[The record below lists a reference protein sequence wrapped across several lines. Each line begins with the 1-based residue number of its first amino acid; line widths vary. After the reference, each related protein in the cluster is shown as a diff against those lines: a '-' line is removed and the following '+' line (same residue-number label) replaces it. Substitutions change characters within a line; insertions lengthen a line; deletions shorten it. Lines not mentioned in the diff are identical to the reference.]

1 MEQHNDFTTALK
13 VHLDGKAD
21 LWPSQSTV
29 YTTGS
34 LDSAMLT
41 IDTSNLIHAANIPI
55 PPTPADRQ
63 TTPTVWEPTPPPPIL
78 PPTHQEG
85 MGSVAPDALN
95 CDTAMNSPDSD
106 VQLVGITVGNNQ
118 DVPTSQ
124 QSLHEALVKAAEGMV
139 RGRPPVRLPA
149 TTRALIADAA
159 KRPSGAE
166 PAVSAQPIR
175 SVSRAQAHM
184 RLRDASR
191 ASAWSDA
198 SFESFDNDDLEF
210 FREAVPIPTDI
221 PQFFEDLEAAFH
233 APYLLEAVD
242 ISGIEVDGVAGTDRH
257 GVCYTDDNRNDLVA
271 LTEDLRQ
278 ELGREISSAASGYAE
293 FYLHDMIKL
302 HKNSNIPASVQDF
315 NDSVGMVIAALDAGV
330 DADLPIKGLL
340 PSSWFRLAAGLLSAM
355 LRGVL
360 RSRDQKSKGRVDC
373 DPIDH
378 FHISQDLDK
387 PETEGG
393 RIAVM
398 ARQLSDTF
406 DLYSRKDQPESVEY
420 LQRIQKITQ
429 RYTRRA
435 VTKAAAQ
442 SYQVSV
448 EDAVTMKNI
457 ALEDRAS
464 RVLQDLANDPD
475 TKAIVEREVRRRM
488 MKKLEDECMEDIDEW
503 RTVYRKGLAA
513 ALRAEATG
521 TEIPVLSHSQI
532 VRECSGEIQAQVDK
546 KVEEIRLSIIQEE
559 VEKHLLLSE
568 TDNAKASIRRKYY
581 ANIETARQ
589 EARAEVSSEKKAWAV
604 AYRDS
609 NHLEFLSA
617 KAKDLGY
624 MLVRLDADEEREGR
638 SAKRGALE
646 GKRSCSASRAEDV
659 TPCSVPVTP
668 VTRPRKLDGSI
679 TPTPVKKKKGKGR
692 ALVIPKPLPNRS
704 GVQAVAGED
713 SMDEDAPL
721 PPPLF
726 LASSSAPSTPK
737 TAVPILPISVPTNV
751 RASQQPDGPVRD
763 PVLVPLPPT
772 IPPTP
777 IVAVVDLPT
786 AIQGSAR
793 VVPNS
798 ESSQDSQDGVLPL
811 MDSPLRGVSSSMHN
825 PKNQMEVDAGAQP
838 PLAPSHTPIDTPT
851 PDAPVKTSLP
861 TVGVSALPSI
871 PLMPGL
877 AELLSALQTNITNA
891 FTSQIASI
899 TQRLDQHDSQIK
911 DIVSTSTPS
920 VPPRTNPIS
929 ATAPLS
935 VSGAVNQGKGKG
947 KAMVTAGPVAAKP
960 PTFPGVPAPAASAK
974 DAGLPST
981 SPVSSAPT
989 KAAPKP
995 PAAAAASSAPAGP
1008 LSRAPLGPVPVP
1020 REATRW
1026 ASVITNSNF
1035 AGQHA
1040 ARQSAKESAA
1050 SIGRGVSGAKKAGGS
1065 PSYLQNTEI
1074 TVIRGKGMKDEKAET
1089 NIRRLSPSQ
1098 IVQSVRGNME
1108 KLTATPPALMCG
1120 RWSTKEGSCNFV
1132 YVFAGNV
1139 PFSTISQYR
1148 KVLVEPLGCGDILP
1162 NRGWT
1167 FAQLRGVPTS
1177 DGGGVIFSP
1186 QQLLDEIRIMP
1197 FFADAIFC
1205 SMPHWQASV
1214 HTISTVSTSTVQIAF
1229 IDEDGS
1235 RSQAAK
1241 HHGVGMFGLRVGYFS
1256 MGNTPFFSQCGR
1268 CHAIGHVTGAPACRL
1283 APNSVKCHICGGAH
1297 LGTEHNFHCK
1307 ATTHVVAGQC
1317 NCRFK
1322 CLLCGQAG
1330 HNARSP
1336 KCPKRGGGFKPCP
1349 ISGPIQSPQSLS
1361 SSGAISGGPSSS
1373 SPSARVDSDGFT
1385 AVGKNVGKPTKSRKR
1400 KPAAARRAAK
1410 AVAAAVSHGGEGAVS
1425 DSLEEV
1431 IFPED
1436 VATLGATMD
1445 AFRNLAVGTSDGSI
1459 DDLSTALHDLEKE
1472 WESNTPEL
1480 DGLTSLEARYAVKH
1494 RLPLC
1499 VPHVKDAI
1507 ARKVM
1512 CDTRNGIK
1520 EVHAE
1525 LAAYEKTH
1533 HTFSPKRFVL
1543 NSLGPKTRFA
1553 TPDEVKVRVDCEKKR
1568 DAQIAEVHSCID
1580 FVLNITNSMFEN
1592 NELPR
1597 RISMREA
1604 DFLVNMNDLAP
1615 KFAQTPSGD
1624 ASDLASGNIG
1634 PLVASLARDLC
1645 SNPLAAAAIFAIN
1658 HSDRYL

>member
-1 MEQHNDFTTALK
+1 MASKKSQSSGLTKPEMLLFAIAVHLTTAIQYLAENPGGDNSWFISGITAEMMILQQKEIATIYVQYPQDGGVCHRVHGMIAVVAKEWKTSEDENCSPNVGKLSVKASSMEQHNDLSNLS
-13 VHLDGKAD
+13 LDGNAD
-21 LWPSQSTV
+21 IWPSQSTV

-34 LDSAMLT
+34 IDSVLLT
-41 IDTSNLIHAANIPI
+41 VDTTNLFHAASIPI
-55 PPTPADRQ
+55 PQTPCDRQ
-63 TTPTVWEPTPPPPIL
+63 STPTVWEPTPPPPTL
-78 PPTHQEG
+78 PPAQQVG
-85 MGSVAPDALN
+85 MGSEAPDAPN
-95 CDTAMNSPDSD
+95 CDTAMNSPNSD
-106 VQLVGITVGNNQ
+106 VQLVGIAIHSNIQ
-118 DVPTSQ
+118 DVPSSQ
-124 QSLHEALVKAAEGMV
+124 QSLHEALVRAAEGLDRGD
-139 RGRPPVRLPA
+139 RGRPPVRLSD
-149 TTRALIADAA
+149 TTRAIIADAA
-159 KRPSGAE
+159 KCSSGAE

-175 SVSRAQAHM
+175 SVSRAQARRM
-184 RLRDASR
+184 RDASR
-191 ASAWSDA
+191 ASAWTDA
-198 SFESFDNDDLEF
+198 SFESFDHEDLEF
-210 FREAVPIPTDI
+210 FRESVPFPTDI

-233 APYLLEAVD
+233 APYCLNAVD
-242 ISGIEVDGVAGTDRH
+242 ISGIEVDGVKGTEEY
-257 GVCYTDDNRNDLVA
+257 GVCYSANDRNLVVE
-271 LTEDLRQ
+271 LTEELRQ

-293 FYLHDMIKL
+293 FYLRDMVKL

-360 RSRDQKSKGRVDC
+360 RSRDQKSKGRVNC

-378 FHISQDLDK
+378 FHVSQDLDK

-435 VTKAAAQ
+435 VTIAAAQ
-442 SYQVSV
+442 SYKVS
-448 EDAVTMKNI
+448 EADAVTMKNI

-464 RVLQDLANDPD
+464 RVLQELESDPS
-475 TKAIVEREVRRRM
+475 TKAIVEWEVRHRM

-503 RTVYRKGLAA
+503 RTVYWKGLAA

-521 TEIPVLSHSQI
+521 TTIPALSHSQI
-532 VRECSGEIQAQVDK
+532 VRECSEEIQTQVNK

-568 TDNAKASIRRKYY
+568 TDNAKALIRRKYY

-609 NHLEFLSA
+609 CHLDFLSD
-617 KAKDLGY
+617 KAQALGY

-646 GKRSCSASRAEDV
+646 GKRSRSASRAEDV
-659 TPCSVPVTP
+659 TPCSVPATP
-668 VTRPRKLDGSI
+668 VTRPRKLDRSI
-679 TPTPVKKKKGKGR
+679 TPTPTPVKKKKGKGR
-692 ALVIPKPLPNRS
+692 ALVIPKALPPQS
-704 GVQAVAGED
+704 GVLAVAGEE
-713 SMDEDAPL
+713 SMDEDAPT

-726 LASSSAPSTPK
+726 LASSAPSTPK
-737 TAVPILPISVPTNV
+737 TAIPILPISVPTNV

-763 PVLVPLPPT
+763 PVSVPLPPT

-777 IVAVVDLPT
+777 TVVVANLPT
-786 AIQGSAR
+786 AIQGSAGG
-793 VVPNS
+793 VPNP
-798 ESSQDSQDGVLPL
+798 ESSSDSQGGVLPS

-838 PLAPSHTPIDTPT
+838 PLAPSHTPNDTP
-851 PDAPVKTSLP
+851 PPNAPVKTSLP
-861 TVGVSALPSI
+861 TVGNLALPSI
-871 PLMPGL
+871 PLLPGL

-891 FTSQIASI
+891 FSSQISTI
-899 TQRLDQHDSQIK
+899 TQRLDTHDAQIK
-911 DIVSTSTPS
+911 SLVSAPAGPSVTKPIMNAVNAVST
-920 VPPRTNPIS
+920 PPPIH
-929 ATAPLS
+929 
-935 VSGAVNQGKGKG
+935 VNKGKG
-947 KAMVTAGPVAAKP
+947 KALASAGPVAAKP
-960 PTFPGVPAPAASAK
+960 PTIPVTPAPAASAK
-974 DAGLPST
+974 DVDSHITAPS
-981 SPVSSAPT
+981 VAPSQA
-989 KAAPKP
+989 KPQPLVNAAAPHHAPP
-995 PAAAAASSAPAGP
+995 PAGGLFP
-1008 LSRAPLGPVPVP
+1008 RANPGPVPVP
-1020 REATRW
+1020 KDAVRW
-1026 ASVITNSNF
+1026 ASVINNSNF
-1035 AGQHA
+1035 AGQHI
-1040 ARQSAKESAA
+1040 ARQSAKDSAA
-1050 SIGRGVSGAKKAGGS
+1050 TIGRGVSGAKKAGGS

-1074 TVIRGKGMKDEKAET
+1074 TVIRGKGMKDEKAEA

-1098 IVQSVRGNME
+1098 IVQSVRGSME
-1108 KLTATPPALMCG
+1108 KLTADPPALMCG
-1120 RWSTKEGSCNFV
+1120 RWSNKEGSCNFV
-1132 YVFAGNV
+1132 YVFAGSV
-1139 PFSTISQYR
+1139 SFSLISQYR

-1177 DGGGVIFSP
+1177 DGGGVIYSP

-1197 FFADAIFC
+1197 FFNDAIFC

-1214 HTISTVSTSTVQIAF
+1214 HTVSTVSTSTVQIAF

-1241 HHGVGMFGLRVGYFS
+1241 RHGS
-1256 MGNTPFFSQCGR
+1256 
-1268 CHAIGHVTGAPACRL
+1268 
-1283 APNSVKCHICGGAH
+1283 
-1297 LGTEHNFHCK
+1297 
-1307 ATTHVVAGQC
+1307 
-1317 NCRFK
+1317 
-1322 CLLCGQAG
+1322 
-1330 HNARSP
+1330 RS
-1336 KCPKRGGGFKPCP
+1336 
-1349 ISGPIQSPQSLS
+1349 S
-1361 SSGAISGGPSSS
+1361 SSGAASGGPSSS
-1373 SPSARVDSDGFT
+1373 SLSARVDSDGFT
-1385 AVGKNVGKPTKSRKR
+1385 AVGKNAGKPTKSRKR
-1400 KPAAARRAAK
+1400 KPAAARKAAK
-1410 AVAAAVSHGGEGAVS
+1410 AAAAGSLGSEEAVS
-1425 DSLEEV
+1425 EVLEEV

-1436 VATLGATMD
+1436 VAPLGATME
-1445 AFRNLAVGTSDGSI
+1445 AFRTLASGTSDGSV

-1499 VPHVKDAI
+1499 IPHVKDAI

-1512 CDTRNGIK
+1512 RDTRNGIK

-1533 HTFSPKRFVL
+1533 HTFSPKRFVVD
-1543 NSLGPKTRFA
+1543 SLGPKIRFA
-1553 TPDEVKVRVDCEKKR
+1553 TPEEVKIRVDREKKR
-1568 DAQIAEVHSCID
+1568 DAQIAEIHSCID

-1615 KFAQTPSGD
+1615 KFAKTPSGD
-1624 ASDLASGNIG
+1624 TNDIG

-1658 HSDRYL
+1658 HSERYL

>member
-1 MEQHNDFTTALK
+1 MKASEKAAAYIAAMQADSDASLLEPVPPPSPTELAVVLVTFLYISSMEQHNDPFTVPPGGDANF
-13 VHLDGKAD
+13 
-21 LWPSQSTV
+21 WPSQTTA

-34 LDSAMLT
+34 MDSAMLA
-41 IDTSNLIHAANIPI
+41 IDTTNLLIAANTPI
-55 PPTPADRQ
+55 PPTIPPTPIDRQ
-63 TTPTVWEPTPPPPIL
+63 TTPTVWEPTPPPTL
-78 PPTHQEG
+78 PPAQQEG
-85 MGSVAPDALN
+85 MGSEALDALN

-106 VQLVGITVGNNQ
+106 VQLVGITVSNKH
-118 DVPTSQ
+118 DVSTSQ
-124 QSLHEALVKAAEGMV
+124 RSLHEALVKAAEGMD
-139 RGRPPVRLPA
+139 RGRPVTRLPA
-149 TTRALIADAA
+149 KTRAIIADAVTG
-159 KRPSGAE
+159 PSGAE

-175 SVSRAQAHM
+175 SVSHAQVRTRM
-184 RLRDASR
+184 RDASR
-191 ASAWSDA
+191 ASAWTDA
-198 SFESFDNDDLEF
+198 SFESFDNEDLEF
-210 FREAVPIPTDI
+210 FRESVPFPTDI
-221 PQFFEDLEAAFH
+221 PQFFEDLEAAFQ
-233 APYLLEAVD
+233 APYCLNAVD
-242 ISGIEVDGVAGTDRH
+242 ISGIEVDGVKGTDEY
-257 GVCYTDDNRNDLVA
+257 GVVYSADDRNSVIE
-271 LTEDLRQ
+271 LTEDLCL

-293 FYLHDMIKL
+293 FYLRDMIKL

-315 NDSVGMVIAALDAGV
+315 NDSVRMVIAALDAGV

-360 RSRDQKSKGRVDC
+360 RSRDHKSKGRVNC
-373 DPIDH
+373 DPTDH

-387 PETEGG
+387 PEMEGG

-398 ARQLSDTF
+398 ARQLSDVF
-406 DLYSRKDQPESVEY
+406 DLYSHKDQPESVEY
-420 LQRIQKITQ
+420 LQRIQKLTQ

-435 VTKAAAQ
+435 VTLAATQ

-448 EDAVTMKNI
+448 ADAVTMKNI
-457 ALEDRAS
+457 ALEDRAT
-464 RVLQDLANDPD
+464 RVLHELENDPN
-475 TKAIVEREVRRRM
+475 TKSIVEQEVRRRM

-503 RTVYRKGLAA
+503 RTVYWKGLAA

-568 TDNAKASIRRKYY
+568 TDNAKVSIRCKYY

-609 NHLEFLSA
+609 NHLDFLSG
-617 KAKDLGY
+617 KAKELGY
-624 MLVRLDADEEREGR
+624 MLVRIDADEEREGR

-646 GKRSCSASRAEDV
+646 GK
-659 TPCSVPVTP
+659 
-668 VTRPRKLDGSI
+668 PRKLDGSI

-692 ALVIPKPLPNRS
+692 ALVIPKPLPSQS

-713 SMDEDAPL
+713 SMEEDAPV

-726 LASSSAPSTPK
+726 LASSAPSTPK

-763 PVLVPLPPT
+763 PMLVPLPPT

-777 IVAVVDLPT
+777 VVAVVDLPA
-786 AIQGSAR
+786 AIQGSAG

-798 ESSQDSQDGVLPL
+798 ESSRDSQNGVLPL
-811 MDSPLRGVSSSMHN
+811 MNSPLRGVSSSMHN

-838 PLAPSHTPIDTPT
+838 PLAPFPT
-851 PDAPVKTSLP
+851 PNDIPPPDVPVKTSLP
-861 TVGVSALPSI
+861 TAGDIALPSI
-871 PLMPGL
+871 PLLPGL

-891 FTSQIASI
+891 FSSQISSI
-899 TQRLDQHDSQIK
+899 TQRLDQHDAQIK
-911 DIVSTSTPS
+911 SIVS
-920 VPPRTNPIS
+920 VPPLVLP
-929 ATAPLS
+929 TAPIARSDKPSAPPKSLTP
-935 VSGAVNQGKGKG
+935 NLKGKG
-947 KAMVTAGPVAAKP
+947 KATAGPVAAMP
-960 PTFPGVPAPAASAK
+960 PTVPREPAPAASAK
-974 DAGLPST
+974 DAGPSP
-981 SPVSSAPT
+981 SPAHPIPTVPTGSSSSPPAG
-989 KAAPKP
+989 KAAP
-995 PAAAAASSAPAGP
+995 SAPATGLFP
-1008 LSRAPLGPVPVP
+1008 RANPGPVPVP
-1020 REATRW
+1020 KDATRW

-1074 TVIRGKGMKDEKAET
+1074 TVIRNKGMSDEKVEA

-1098 IVQSVRGNME
+1098 IVQTVRGNME
-1108 KLTATPPALMCG
+1108 KLTADPPALMCG

-1132 YVFAGNV
+1132 YVFAGSV
-1139 PFSTISQYR
+1139 PFSIVSQYR
-1148 KVLVEPLGCGDILP
+1148 KVLVEPLGCRDILP

-1177 DGGGVIFSP
+1177 DGGGVIYSP
-1186 QQLLDEIRIMP
+1186 QQLLEEIWIMP
-1197 FFADAIFC
+1197 FFSDAIFC
-1205 SMPHWQASV
+1205 SMPHWQASF

-1241 HHGVGMFGLRVGYFS
+1241 RHGVGI
-1256 MGNTPFFSQCGR
+1256 N
-1268 CHAIGHVTGAPACRL
+1268 
-1283 APNSVKCHICGGAH
+1283 
-1297 LGTEHNFHCK
+1297 
-1307 ATTHVVAGQC
+1307 
-1317 NCRFK
+1317 
-1322 CLLCGQAG
+1322 
-1330 HNARSP
+1330 
-1336 KCPKRGGGFKPCP
+1336 
-1349 ISGPIQSPQSLS
+1349 
-1361 SSGAISGGPSSS
+1361 SGASSS
-1373 SPSARVDSDGFT
+1373 SAPTAARVDSDGFT
-1385 AVGKNVGKPTKSRKR
+1385 AVGNKKS
-1400 KPAAARRAAK
+1400 AAG
-1410 AVAAAVSHGGEGAVS
+1410 SHGSDKVVS
-1425 DSLEEV
+1425 EALEEV

-1445 AFRNLAVGTSDGSI
+1445 AFRTLASKCSDGSI
-1459 DDLSTALHDLEKE
+1459 DDLSTSLHDLEKE

-1499 VPHVKDAI
+1499 IPHVKDAI
-1507 ARKVM
+1507 ARRVM
-1512 CDTRNGIK
+1512 SDTRNGIK
-1520 EVHAE
+1520 EVHEA

-1533 HTFSPKRFVL
+1533 RTFSPKL
-1543 NSLGPKTRFA
+1543 NILISLGPKTRFA
-1553 TPDEVKVRVDCEKKR
+1553 TPEEVKVRVEREKKR
-1568 DAQIAEVHSCID
+1568 DAQLAEVHSCID
-1580 FVLNITNSMFEN
+1580 FVLNLTNSMFEN
-1592 NELPR
+1592 NELLW

-1604 DFLVNMNDLAP
+1604 DFLVNMNDLTLR
-1615 KFAQTPSGD
+1615 FRDNSGN
-1624 ASDLASGNIG
+1624 ASDLTTGNIG
-1634 PLVASLARDLC
+1634 PLVASLAKDLC

-1658 HSDRYL
+1658 NNNDRYQ

>member
-1 MEQHNDFTTALK
+1 MEQHNDPLNAIP
-13 VHLDGKAD
+13 DGNAD
-21 LWPSQSTV
+21 LWPSQSTA

-34 LDSAMLT
+34 MDSAMLT
-41 IDTSNLIHAANIPI
+41 IDTTHLLNAANIPI
-55 PPTPADRQ
+55 PPTPVDRQ
-63 TTPTVWEPTPPPPIL
+63 MTPTVWDPTPPPPTL
-78 PPTHQEG
+78 PPTQQEG
-85 MGSVAPDALN
+85 MGSEAPDTLN

-106 VQLVGITVGNNQ
+106 VQLVGITVNNRQ
-118 DVPTSQ
+118 DIPTSQ
-124 QSLHEALVKAAEGMV
+124 QSLHEALVKAAEGMD
-139 RGRPPVRLPA
+139 RGRPSTRLPIK
-149 TTRALIADAA
+149 TRAIIAEVA
-159 KRPSGAE
+159 KCPSGAE

-175 SVSRAQAHM
+175 SVSRAQA
-184 RLRDASR
+184 RLRMRDASR
-191 ASAWSDA
+191 ASAWTDA
-198 SFESFDNDDLEF
+198 SFESFDNEDLEF
-210 FREAVPIPTDI
+210 FREAVPFPTDI
-221 PQFFEDLEAAFH
+221 PQFFEDLEAAFQ
-233 APYLLEAVD
+233 APYPLNAVD
-242 ISGIEVDGVAGTDRH
+242 ISSIEVDGVKGDDAYGICYSDADRKA
-257 GVCYTDDNRNDLVA
+257 TIK

-293 FYLHDMIKL
+293 FYLRDMIKL

-360 RSRDQKSKGRVDC
+360 RSRDQKSKGRLDC
-373 DPIDH
+373 DPVDH

-406 DLYSRKDQPESVEY
+406 DLYSQKDQPESTEY

-429 RYTRRA
+429 RYTRRV
-435 VTKAAAQ
+435 VTLAAAQ

-448 EDAVTMKNI
+448 ADAVTMKNI
-457 ALEDRAS
+457 ALEDRAT
-464 RVLQDLANDPD
+464 RVLQELEDDPN
-475 TKAIVEREVRRRM
+475 TKTIVEQEVRRRM
-488 MKKLEDECMEDIDEW
+488 MKRLEDECLEDIDEW

-568 TDNAKASIRRKYY
+568 TENAKASIRRKYY
-581 ANIETARQ
+581 ADIDNARQ

-609 NHLEFLSA
+609 NHLDFLSGKA
-617 KAKDLGY
+617 KALGY
-624 MLVRLDADEEREGR
+624 MLVRIDADEERE
-638 SAKRGALE
+638 
-646 GKRSCSASRAEDV
+646 EDV

-668 VTRPRKLDGSI
+668 VTRLRKLDGSI

-692 ALVIPKPLPNRS
+692 ALVIPKPLPSQS
-704 GVQAVAGED
+704 GVQAVAGEE
-713 SMDEDAPL
+713 SMDEDAPI

-726 LASSSAPSTPK
+726 LASPAPSTPK
-737 TAVPILPISVPTNV
+737 TAVPILPISIPTNV

-777 IVAVVDLPT
+777 VVAVVDLPT
-786 AIQGSAR
+786 AIQGSAG
-793 VVPNS
+793 VAPNPG
-798 ESSQDSQDGVLPL
+798 SSQDSQDGVPPL
-811 MDSPLRGVSSSMHN
+811 TESPLRGVSSSMHN

-838 PLAPSHTPIDTPT
+838 PLAPSPTPIDIP
-851 PDAPVKTSLP
+851 PPNAPVKTSLP
-861 TVGVSALPSI
+861 TVGNLALPSI
-871 PLMPGL
+871 PLLPGL
-877 AELLSALQTNITNA
+877 AELLSAL
-891 FTSQIASI
+891 S
-899 TQRLDQHDSQIK
+899 
-911 DIVSTSTPS
+911 IVSAPKPAQSSSHAPS
-920 VPPRTNPIS
+920 PS
-929 ATAPLS
+929 HS
-935 VSGAVNQGKGKG
+935 VDVNKGNKGKG
-947 KAMVTAGPVAAKP
+947 KATAGPVAAAP
-960 PTFPGVPAPAASAK
+960 PTVPAAPAPAASAK
-974 DAGLPST
+974 DAGSPPT
-981 SPVSSAPT
+981 SNRPTVPAGVSPNPETPPVG
-989 KAAPKP
+989 KAAP
-995 PAAAAASSAPAGP
+995 SAPAAGLFP
-1008 LSRAPLGPVPVP
+1008 HADPGPVSVP
-1020 REATRW
+1020 KDATRW
-1026 ASVITNSNF
+1026 ASVITHSNF

-1050 SIGRGVSGAKKAGGS
+1050 SIGRGVSGAKKAGGT

-1074 TVIRGKGMKDEKAET
+1074 TVIRGKGMKDEKAEA

-1108 KLTATPPALMCG
+1108 KLTADPPALMCG

-1139 PFSTISQYR
+1139 PFSVISQYR

-1162 NRGWT
+1162 NHGWT

-1186 QQLLDEIRIMP
+1186 QQLLEEIRIMP
-1197 FFADAIFC
+1197 FFSDAIFC
-1205 SMPHWQASV
+1205 SMPHWQASF
-1214 HTISTVSTSTVQIAF
+1214 HTISTVSTSTVQIVF

-1241 HHGVGMFGLRVGYFS
+1241 RHGVGMFGLRVGYFS

-1283 APNSVKCHICGGAH
+1283 APNSVRCHICGGAH

-1336 KCPKRGGGFKPCP
+1336 KCPKQGGGFKPCP
-1349 ISGPIQSPQSLS
+1349 ISGPIQSGS
-1361 SSGAISGGPSSS
+1361 SSGASAPSSS
-1373 SPSARVDSDGFT
+1373 STAAARVDSDGFT
-1385 AVGKNVGKPTKSRKR
+1385 AVGKNVGNVGKPSKSRKR

-1410 AVAAAVSHGGEGAVS
+1410 KAAAGGDPAEGGET
-1425 DSLEEV
+1425 LEEV

-1436 VATLGATMD
+1436 VATLGVTMD
-1445 AFRNLAVGTSDGSI
+1445 AFRTLASKCSDGSI
-1459 DDLSTALHDLEKE
+1459 EDLRRN
-1472 WESNTPEL
+1472 SNTPEL

-1507 ARKVM
+1507 ARRVM
-1512 CDTRNGIK
+1512 SDTRNGIK
-1520 EVHAE
+1520 EVHEA
-1525 LAAYEKTH
+1525 LAVYEKTH
-1533 HTFSPKRFVL
+1533 RTFSPKTHVL
-1543 NSLGPKTRFA
+1543 ISLGPKARFA
-1553 TPDEVKVRVDCEKKR
+1553 TPEEVKVRLEREKKR
-1568 DAQIAEVHSCID
+1568 DEQLASVHSCID
-1580 FVLNITNSMFEN
+1580 FVLNLTNSMFEN
-1592 NELPR
+1592 NELLR

-1604 DFLVNMNDLAP
+1604 DFLVNMNDLSS
-1615 KFAQTPSGD
+1615 KFSRNTGD
-1624 ASDLASGNIG
+1624 ASDLTSGNIG
-1634 PLVASLARDLC
+1634 PLVASLAKDLC
-1645 SNPLAAAAIFAIN
+1645 GNPMAAAAIFVIN
-1658 HSDRYL
+1658 NSDRYL

>member
-1 MEQHNDFTTALK
+1 MEQHNDLSAIPPN
-13 VHLDGKAD
+13 GGAD
-21 LWPSQSTV
+21 IWPSQTTA

-34 LDSAMLT
+34 LDDAMLT
-41 IDTSNLIHAANIPI
+41 IDTTHLINAANIPI
-55 PPTPADRQ
+55 PPTPVNRQ
-63 TTPTVWEPTPPPPIL
+63 TTPTVWEPTPPPLTL
-78 PPTHQEG
+78 PPAQQEG
-85 MGSVAPDALN
+85 MGSKAPDALN

-106 VQLVGITVGNNQ
+106 VQLVGIAVSNAH
-118 DVPTSQ
+118 DVPASQ
-124 QSLHEALVKAAEGMV
+124 QSLHEALVKAAESME
-139 RGRPPVRLPA
+139 RGRPSTRLSA
-149 TTRALIADAA
+149 KTRSIIADAA
-159 KRPSGAE
+159 KGPSGAE

-175 SVSRAQAHM
+175 SVSRAQARM
-184 RLRDASR
+184 RMRDASR

-210 FREAVPIPTDI
+210 FREAVPVPTDI
-221 PQFFEDLEAAFH
+221 PQFFEDLEAAFR
-233 APYLLEAVD
+233 APYLLSAVD
-242 ISGIEVDGVAGTDRH
+242 ISSIEVDGVKDTDRY
-257 GVCYTDDNRNDLVA
+257 GVCYTDDNRTDLA
-271 LTEDLRQ
+271 ELTEELRQ

-293 FYLHDMIKL
+293 FYLRDMIKL
-302 HKNSNIPASVQDF
+302 HKNSHIPASVQDF

-330 DADLPIKGLL
+330 DADVPIKGFTPILL
-340 PSSWFRLAAGLLSAM
+340 
-355 LRGVL
+355 
-360 RSRDQKSKGRVDC
+360 KSKGRVDC
-373 DPIDH
+373 DPVDH
-378 FHISQDLDK
+378 FHISQDLDM
-387 PETEGG
+387 PATEGG

-406 DLYSRKDQPESVEY
+406 DLYSRKDQPDSVEY

-448 EDAVTMKNI
+448 ADAVTMHNI
-457 ALEDRAS
+457 ALEDHAS
-464 RVLQDLANDPD
+464 RMLQELQNDPN
-475 TKAIVEREVRRRM
+475 TKTIVEQEVRQRM
-488 MKKLEDECMEDIDEW
+488 MKKLEDECMKDIDEW

-513 ALRAEATG
+513 ALRAEATR
-521 TEIPVLSHSQI
+521 TEIPILSHSQI
-532 VRECSGEIQAQVDK
+532 VRECSEEIQAQVDK
-546 KVEEIRLSIIQEE
+546 KVADIRLSIIQEE

-581 ANIETARQ
+581 ADIENARQ

-638 SAKRGALE
+638 SAKRRALE
-646 GKRSCSASRAEDV
+646 GKRSRSASRAEDV

-668 VTRPRKLDGSI
+668 VTRPWKLDGSI
-679 TPTPVKKKKGKGR
+679 TPTPVKKKKTKGKGR
-692 ALVIPKPLPNRS
+692 ALVIPKPLPSQS
-704 GVQAVAGED
+704 GVLAVDGEE
-713 SMDEDAPL
+713 SMDEDAPI

-726 LASSSAPSTPK
+726 LTSSSVPSTPK
-737 TAVPILPISVPTNV
+737 TAVPILPISVPANV
-751 RASQQPDGPVRD
+751 RDSQQPDGPVRD

-777 IVAVVDLPT
+777 VLTVVELPT
-786 AIQGSAR
+786 AIQGNAG
-793 VVPNS
+793 VAPIP
-798 ESSQDSQDGVLPL
+798 ESSRDSQEGVFPL
-811 MDSPLRGVSSSMHN
+811 MNSPLRGVSLSMHN
-825 PKNQMEVDAGAQP
+825 PQNQMEVDAGAQP
-838 PLAPSHTPIDTPT
+838 PLAPSPTPLDNPP

-861 TVGVSALPSI
+861 TVGASALPSI
-871 PLMPGL
+871 PLLPGL
-877 AELLSALQTNITNA
+877 TELLSALQTNITNA

-911 DIVSTSTPS
+911 AIVSAPVPPITNPPITRTAPS
-920 VPPRTNPIS
+920 VP
-929 ATAPLS
+929 S
-935 VSGAVNQGKGKG
+935 VANKGKG
-947 KAMVTAGPVAAKP
+947 KATATAGPVAAKP
-960 PTFPGVPAPAASAK
+960 PTVPVASAPMASAN
-974 DAGLPST
+974 DADPPS
-981 SPVSSAPT
+981 SIPT
-989 KAAPKP
+989 PTPPQAAPKGLVAATAP
-995 PAAAAASSAPAGP
+995 PVPAGGVFP
-1008 LSRAPLGPVPVP
+1008 RANPGPVPVP
-1020 REATRW
+1020 KDAMRW

-1035 AGQHA
+1035 AGQHE
-1040 ARQSAKESAA
+1040 ARQSAKVSAA

-1074 TVIRGKGMKDEKAET
+1074 TVIRGKGMKDEKAEA

-1098 IVQSVRGNME
+1098 IIQSVRGNME
-1108 KLTATPPALMCG
+1108 KLTADPPALMCG

-1132 YVFAGNV
+1132 YVFAGCV
-1139 PFSTISQYR
+1139 PFSLISQYR

-1214 HTISTVSTSTVQIAF
+1214 HTVSTVSTSTVQIAF
-1229 IDEDGS
+1229 INEDGS

-1241 HHGVGMFGLRVGYFS
+1241 RHGVGMFGLRVGYFS

-1307 ATTHVVAGQC
+1307 ATTHVIAGQC

-1349 ISGPIQSPQSLS
+1349 ISGPIQSSSSALS
-1361 SSGAISGGPSSS
+1361 SSGAASGAPSS
-1373 SPSARVDSDGFT
+1373 SPSAARVDSDGFT
-1385 AVGKNVGKPTKSRKR
+1385 AVGKNVGKPSKPRKR
-1400 KPAAARRAAK
+1400 KTAAARKAAK
-1410 AVAAAVSHGGEGAVS
+1410 QAAAGSPGSQGLASEV
-1425 DSLEEV
+1425 LKEV

-1436 VATLGATMD
+1436 VATLSATMD
-1445 AFRNLAVGTSDGSI
+1445 AFRDLASKCSDGSI
-1459 DDLSTALHDLEKE
+1459 DDLSSALHDLEKE

-1480 DGLTSLEARYAVKH
+1480 NGLTSLKARYAVKH

-1499 VPHVKDAI
+1499 IPHVKDAI
-1507 ARKVM
+1507 ARRVM
-1512 CDTRNGIK
+1512 SDTRHGIK
-1520 EVHAE
+1520 EVHEA
-1525 LAAYEKTH
+1525 LATFEKTH
-1533 HTFSPKRFVL
+1533 RSFSPKTNVL
-1543 NSLGPKTRFA
+1543 ISLGPKTRFA
-1553 TPDEVKVRVDCEKKR
+1553 TPAEVKVQLDRDKKR
-1568 DAQIAEVHSCID
+1568 DEQLAAVHSCID
-1580 FVLNITNSMFEN
+1580 FVLNLTNSMFEN

-1604 DFLVNMNDLAP
+1604 DFLVNMNDLTS
-1615 KFAQTPSGD
+1615 KFTGTGVST
-1624 ASDLASGNIG
+1624 DLTSGNLG
-1634 PLVASLARDLC
+1634 PLVVSLARDLC

-1658 HSDRYL
+1658 NSDRYLHA